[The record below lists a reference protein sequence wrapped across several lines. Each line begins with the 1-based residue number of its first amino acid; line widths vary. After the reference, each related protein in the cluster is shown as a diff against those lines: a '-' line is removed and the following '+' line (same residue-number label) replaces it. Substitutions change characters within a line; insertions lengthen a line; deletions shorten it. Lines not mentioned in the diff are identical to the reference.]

1 VRNWNVGASPKTKA
15 VASDPTSAKANAGKN
30 KSGILDPRE
39 ALRANRQESS
49 KNGQTDG
56 DSGDAAHKGQHNG
69 FD

>member
-1 VRNWNVGASPKTKA
+1 M
-15 VASDPTSAKANAGKN
+15 
-30 KSGILDPRE
+30 LDPRE

-69 FD
+69 FDQKLPQNARAGSS